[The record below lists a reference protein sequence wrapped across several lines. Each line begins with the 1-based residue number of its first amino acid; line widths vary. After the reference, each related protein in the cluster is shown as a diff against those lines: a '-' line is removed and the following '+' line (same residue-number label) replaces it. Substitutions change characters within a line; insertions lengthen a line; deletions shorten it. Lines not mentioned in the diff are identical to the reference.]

1 MYNTD
6 SRVKSSVKNT
16 AFSAFGQIIN
26 ELLSFIVRTVFI
38 RTLEVEYLGVNGL
51 FTNILS
57 FLSLAELGVGSA
69 LVFSMY
75 KPIAEHD
82 EEKLQVYMELYKKVY
97 RVIGIVVI
105 SVGIMLTPFLDF
117 FIKERPDIPH
127 LEWIYILFVLNTA
140 ATYFFAY
147 KGSIFNADQ
156 RTYVVTNNT
165 TIFRI
170 IQAVFRIAILLIT
183 KDFIAYLVVSIVI
196 VYIQNIT
203 ISKKADAQYPFLK
216 RKTDKKLSK
225 EELKT
230 LKKNIGALMMHRVGN
245 VILNSSD
252 NLIISKFV
260 GLISVGLYSNY
271 SLITN
276 AIKTAFD
283 MVMNS
288 ITPSVG
294 NLCAK
299 ESEDKVYSVHNSI
312 LMLNVW
318 LVSFCAICFIELLN
332 PFVNLWL
339 GSDYLLRQ
347 STVIALS
354 VSFYIQC
361 AMRTNEMFKTGSGLF
376 WNDRYAPI
384 AQCIIN
390 VVVSIIFAVKFEITG
405 IFIGTSVA
413 MLSTK
418 FWVGPYVLYKY
429 KFKKSVAH
437 YFARFGIYTTIGI
450 AAAFITHYI
459 NTLIPAS
466 GIIPFA
472 FKMVVCA
479 VIPNLIFLI
488 TLRHTDEF
496 GYCFHLVF
504 RRKANKQV

>member
-6 SRVKSSVKNT
+6 SRLKSSMKNT
-16 AFSAFGQIIN
+16 AFSAVGQIVN

-82 EEKLQVYMELYKKVY
+82 EEKLQLYMDLYKKVY
-97 RVIGIVVI
+97 RIIGIFVI
-105 SVGIMLTPFLDF
+105 TVGFAITPFLDF
-117 FIKERPDIPH
+117 FIKERPDIPN
-127 LEWIYILFVLNTA
+127 LELIYILFVLNTA

-170 IQAVFRIAILLIT
+170 IQAIFRIAVLLIT
-183 KDFIAYLVVSIVI
+183 RDFIAYLVISIVI
-196 VYIQNIT
+196 VYIQNIV
-203 ISKKADAQYPFLK
+203 ISKKADAQYSFLK
-216 RKTDKKLSK
+216 QRTDKKLPK
-225 EELKT
+225 EDLT
-230 LKKNIGALMMHRVGN
+230 ALKKNIGALMMHRVGN

-260 GLISVGLYSNY
+260 GLVSVGLYSNY

-276 AIKTAFD
+276 AIKSAFD
-283 MVMNS
+283 MIMSSV
-288 ITPSVG
+288 TPSVG
-294 NLCAK
+294 NLCAQ
-299 ESEDKVYSVHNSI
+299 ESDEKIYSVHNAI
-312 LMLNVW
+312 LMLNIW
-318 LVSFCAICFIELLN
+318 IVSFCTICFIELLN

-339 GSDYLLRQ
+339 GSDYLLQQ

-354 VSFYIQC
+354 ISFFIQC
-361 AMRTNEMFKTGSGLF
+361 GMRTNEMFKTGSGLF
-376 WNDRYAPI
+376 WNDRYAPG

-390 VVVSIIFAVKFEITG
+390 IIFSILLAMRYDITG

-418 FWVGPYVLYKY
+418 FWVGPYVLYKN
-429 KFKKSVAH
+429 KFKKNVVR
-437 YFARFGIYTTIGI
+437 YFIRFGVYTAIGVLAGVI
-450 AAAFITHYI
+450 VHII
-459 NTLIPAS
+459 NS
-466 GIIPFA
+466 IIPGTGVIPFI
-472 FKMVVCA
+472 MNITVCA
-479 VIPNLIFLI
+479 AVPNLIFLI
-488 TLRHTDEF
+488 ALYRTSEF
-496 GYCFHLVF
+496 KYCLGLIFKKRGGKSL
-504 RRKANKQV
+504 